1 MPDTAAQRRLMV
13 DSQLRTFDVN
23 DPAVLQAMASIPR
36 ELFLPETLW
45 PLAYSDQ
52 ALRVADPADPS
63 AARVMLMPMVLARM
77 IQIAAVGPG
86 ARVLDVAS
94 GAGYS
99 AAVMARIGARVTAL
113 ENVAGLTA
121 MAKAALAAAGVPE
134 VVAVTGALEQGWP
147 EGSPYDVILVEGA
160 FEVEPKT
167 LLAQLA
173 EGGRLVGIEGAGRA
187 ARVMLYT
194 KAAGGDVG
202 GRPVFDA
209 GAPVLPAFR
218 RPVEFVF

>member
-36 ELFLPETLW
+36 ELFLPEPLR

-86 ARVLDVAS
+86 ARVLDVGS

-99 AAVMARIGARVTAL
+99 AAVMARIGAHVTAL
-113 ENVAGLTA
+113 ETFPALTA
-121 MAKAALAAAGVPE
+121 MAKAALAAVGLPD
-134 VVAVTGALEQGWP
+134 VVTVTGALEQGWP

-194 KAAGGDVG
+194 KATGGDVG

-209 GAPVLPAFR
+209 GAPVLPSFR
-218 RPVEFVF
+218 RPAEFVF

>member
-1 MPDTAAQRRLMV
+1 MPDIAAQRRLMV

-23 DPAVLQAMASIPR
+23 DPAVLHAMATVPR
-36 ELFLPETLW
+36 ELFLPEPLR

-52 ALRVADPADPS
+52 ALRIGDPADPA

-77 IQIAAVGPG
+77 IQVAGVAPG

-113 ENVAGLTA
+113 ENDPALTA
-121 MAKAALAAAGVPE
+121 MAKAALTAVE
-134 VVAVTGALEQGWP
+134 VTGVAPVTGPLEQGWP
-147 EGSPYDVILVEGA
+147 ETSPYDVILVEGA

-173 EGGRLVGIEGAGRA
+173 EGGRLVGIEGAGRS

-194 KAAGGDVG
+194 KARGGDVG

-209 GAPVLPAFR
+209 GAPVLASFR
-218 RPVEFVF
+218 RPAEFVF